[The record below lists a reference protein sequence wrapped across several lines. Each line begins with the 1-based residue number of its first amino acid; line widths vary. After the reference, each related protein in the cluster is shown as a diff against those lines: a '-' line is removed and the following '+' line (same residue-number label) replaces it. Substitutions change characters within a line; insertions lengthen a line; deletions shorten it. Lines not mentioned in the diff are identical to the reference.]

1 MDEPI
6 YILTDKRVV
15 ADVALSE
22 IGIPRHAFQSPSGSI
37 RIATSPDRL
46 HGVPRGFRYCVIGD
60 PRPELLEAAWARDGE
75 EITLD
80 DIKET
85 SC

>member
-6 YILTDKRVV
+6 YILADKRVV

-22 IGIPRHAFQSPSGSI
+22 IGIKRHMFQSPSGAI
-37 RIATSPDRL
+37 RIVTSPDRL
-46 HGVPRGFRYCVIGD
+46 NGIARGFRYCVIGD
-60 PRPELLEAAWARDGE
+60 PRRELIEAAWARDGE

-80 DIKET
+80 DIKEI